1 MQPTR
6 KSEVITVDGTP
17 DKRMYWSIISD
28 YNLKTA
34 LCELVDNAL
43 DRWTLRKHRKSVTI
57 AIQLDADRQLISI
70 KDNAG
75 GLRQDELRLLV
86 APGGSKNNPNDEV
99 IGIFGVGG
107 KRAGI
112 ALGEHVE
119 IKTRYQREPSY
130 QLDVTKDWLESDDW
144 TIGGHEIPDIEPGT
158 TQVDVSRLRRKFFEE
173 DIKEMHTHLGET
185 YSWFLR
191 EGCKITVNGT
201 PITPIEF
208 DVWAFPPEFQPHQ
221 ANFKFALGT
230 DGEISAEITAGLIR
244 DRIPEQEN
252 YGVYIYCNHRL
263 IVKELK
269 TRDVGYFVS
278 TEAGVPHPDASL
290 CRAIVRL
297 QGPAKLMPWSSN
309 KSSINSHPAFQ
320 KIRPALIRLVS
331 HFTKLSRRLKDDW
344 PNSVF
349 RFTKGTIQ
357 EIEVDEVTAGK
368 GLNLPALPRGNKSH
382 IEQLK
387 IRNKVQLR
395 DQPWT
400 LGIVEAMAAVDI
412 IRRQKLETKNRI
424 ALILLDSN
432 FEIALKE
439 FIVHNTNLFPPS
451 QYNATKIQQLFKNRS
466 DVIAEVSKKVAI
478 PSTILTKI
486 RHYYDLRNK
495 LIHERA
501 TVDITDTDVTNYRTT
516 IEELLGVLFQLRLKA

>member
-1 MQPTR
+1 MRATR

-28 YNLKTA
+28 YNLKMA

-43 DRWTLRKHRKSVTI
+43 DRWTLTKKKSSVGI
-57 AIQLDADRQLISI
+57 NVELDADRQLISV

-75 GLRQDELRLLV
+75 GLRQAELRLLV

-119 IKTRYQREPSY
+119 IRTRYQKERSY
-130 QLDVTKDWLESDDW
+130 QLDITKDWLESEDW
-144 TIGGHEIPDIEPGT
+144 RIGGYEIPDIEPGT
-158 TQVDVSRLRRKFFEE
+158 TQVDVSRLRRPFSEE
-173 DIKEMHTHLGET
+173 DIREMHTHLAET

-191 EGCKITVNGT
+191 EGCTIRLNGKL
-201 PITPIEF
+201 ITPIDF
-208 DVWAFPPEFQPHQ
+208 DVWAFPPEFPPHQ
-221 ANFKFALGT
+221 AKVKFALGN
-230 DGEISAEITAGLIR
+230 DGEISAEITGGLIR
-244 DRIPEQEN
+244 DRIPEEEN

-297 QGPAKLMPWSSN
+297 QGSAKLMPWSSN
-309 KSSINSHPAFQ
+309 KSSISSHPAFQ
-320 KIRPALIRLVS
+320 KIRPTLIQLVS

-349 RFTKGTIQ
+349 RFSKGTIEQ
-357 EIEVDEVTAGK
+357 IEVGEMNVAK
-368 GLNLPALPRGNKSH
+368 SLNLPQLPRGNKSH

-387 IRNKVQLR
+387 LRNKSQLR

-412 IRRQKLETKNRI
+412 ITRQKLETRNRI

-439 FIVHNTNLFPPS
+439 FIVHETRLFPAS
-451 QYNATKIQQLFKNRS
+451 QYNAAKIQQLFRHRP
-466 DVIAEVSKKVAI
+466 DVIAEVSQKIKI
-478 PSTILTKI
+478 PPPMLTKV

-501 TVDITDTDVTNYRTT
+501 TVDITDTDVSNYRET
-516 IEELLGVLFQLRLKA
+516 IEELLGILFQLRLEA